1 MKSKEAAAQNWTLI
15 LMILVAAFSRLIP
28 HMPNFTA
35 IVAMGL
41 LAGAQFQNRTLA
53 VLVPLAALLV
63 SDLLIGFH
71 GEMLWV
77 YGSIAFISLLS
88 VSLLNSQSRWTRI
101 ALVSLASSI
110 LFFLV
115 TNFAVWLEAGLYP
128 KTLMGLTD
136 CYLMALPFLANQV
149 AGDLFYSGVLFGA
162 YAMVRSYQMGKAV

>member
-101 ALVSLASSI
+101 ALVSLASSV

-128 KTLMGLTD
+128 KTFMGLTD

-162 YAMVRSYQMGKAV
+162 YAMVRNYQMGKAV

>member
-15 LMILVAAFSRLIP
+15 LMILAAAFSRLIP

-41 LAGAQFQNRTLA
+41 LAGAHFQSRTLA

-77 YGSIAFISLLS
+77 
-88 VSLLNSQSRWTRI
+88 
-101 ALVSLASSI
+101 
-110 LFFLV
+110 
-115 TNFAVWLEAGLYP
+115 
-128 KTLMGLTD
+128 
-136 CYLMALPFLANQV
+136 
-149 AGDLFYSGVLFGA
+149 
-162 YAMVRSYQMGKAV
+162 